1 MGRQDF
7 NRKQCIR
14 ALLKLGF
21 VKDNKRRG
29 SHDKFKAPEHVLQQ
43 RQANQPPFI
52 MVPRSRQ
59 LHCQLEILKELWA
72 FGGDAFVEE
81 FLGHIK

>member
-29 SHDKFKAPEHVLQQ
+29 SHDKFKAPEHVLQ
-43 RQANQPPFI
+43 
-52 MVPRSRQ
+52 
-59 LHCQLEILKELWA
+59 LEILKELWA

>member
-21 VKDNKRRG
+21 IKDNKRRG
-29 SHDKFKAPEHVLQQ
+29 SHDKFRAPEELLRN
-43 RQANQPPFI
+43 RQENQPPFI

-72 FGGDAFVEE
+72 FGGDELVEK
-81 FLGHIK
+81 FLRYIK